1 MNDLIRILAIGL
13 LASTTCIGQGDL
25 TDKLKQPIPDLPRT
39 DLTSVKMSQD
49 TIAKLIQ
56 TINSNPPNDFRGLVV
71 IKDNKLVV
79 EEYFNT
85 YWRETIHDI
94 RSAGKS
100 VTSLLLGIA
109 IDRGLVIS
117 TEQSIYYF
125 FPSPKFIRPDKD
137 GHQDIKIKHLLAMS
151 SGLSADDNDENS
163 AGSTGNWLTNDNW
176 VNFAISLPMSFAPG
190 QKYVYNDVCPMLV
203 GAIIEEASGKKL
215 SDFAVENLFTPLG
228 IREFYWYTASNGRTG
243 PMGNLYLSALD
254 FAKLGQL
261 IINKGQWQG
270 KKIVSSTWINE
281 ISKKRFDISKDDP
294 FANSYGYFWFTMT
307 KEVNGK
313 KYDCI
318 YASGNG
324 GNLLFVVPSENLV
337 VSLISSAY
345 GQGYG
350 HLRSHNIFEYVL
362 KSLNKN

>member
-1 MNDLIRILAIGL
+1 MNDLIKILAIGL

-25 TDKLKQPIPDLPRT
+25 TDKLKQPIPDLPRA

-49 TIAKLIQ
+49 TIANLIQ
-56 TINSNPPNDFRGLVV
+56 IINSTPPNDFRGIVV

-94 RSAGKS
+94 RSAGKG

-109 IDRGLVIS
+109 IDIGLVKS
-117 TEQSIYYF
+117 TSKVFMIF
-125 FPSPKFIRPDKD
+125 FPALSLFVLTKTDTRILRSNTCLLCLPDSA
-137 GHQDIKIKHLLAMS
+137 QTTMMRILQAVLELA
-151 SGLSADDNDENS
+151 D
-163 AGSTGNWLTNDNW
+163 NDNW
-176 VNFAISLPMSFAPG
+176 VNFAISLPMIFTPG

-215 SDFAVENLFTPLG
+215 SDFAKENLFTPLG
-228 IREFYWYTASNGRTG
+228 IREYYWYTASNGRTG
-243 PMGNLYLSALD
+243 PMGNLYISTLD

-270 KKIVSSTWINE
+270 KKIISSTWINE

-294 FANSYGYFWFTMT
+294 FANSYGYFWFAAT

-313 KYDCI
+313 KYDCF

-350 HLRSHNIFEYVL
+350 HRRSRNIFEYVL